1 MVKVMES
8 NEQDAKHR
16 SLLKLFLLGFVLVF
30 LGVVVLVV
38 AAWIRGEANVSGGVI
53 IIIGFIPI
61 IVGAGPHAFVA
72 ILIAAILMIIS
83 FLVFVWMRK
92 QDSKG

>member
-1 MVKVMES
+1 MES
-8 NEQDAKHR
+8 SEQDGKH
-16 SLLKLFLLGFVLVF
+16 SFPLKLLFLGFVLVF
-30 LGVVVLVV
+30 LGVVVLTV
-38 AAWIRGEANVSGGVI
+38 AAWLRGDADVSGGVI

-61 IVGAGPHAFVA
+61 IVGAGPHAFIA

-92 QDSKG
+92 QVAKS